1 MKKIAFNKMLLIAS
15 SIVCTC
21 LFSCTEQKKPTLPLE
36 KAPQKQM
43 NGCGCGQKKEEPKET
58 TSTSLEP
65 LTQNPATE
73 KEEPQQNLSV
83 TPILVEAIKRE
94 TPAQKE
100 PVPAEQSTAQS
111 DSKTLEATPADGLKT
126 ENQKD
131 ETAAS
136 GSITKE

>member
-1 MKKIAFNKMLLIAS
+1 MKKIAINKTLLIAS

-21 LFSCTEQKKPTLPLE
+21 LFSCTEQKKPTPPSE

-43 NGCGCGQKKEEPKET
+43 NGCGCGQTKEEPKENQ
-58 TSTSLEP
+58 STSPEP
-65 LTQNPATE
+65 LSQNPATE
-73 KEEPQQNLSV
+73 KEEPRQNLTV

-100 PVPAEQSTAQS
+100 SVPAEQSTAQS
-111 DSKTLEATPADGLKT
+111 DSKTLDATPTAGLKT